1 MMNTANKLHQLNA
14 WEQPAV
20 SGSSLVTATGIP
32 VLDDMLP
39 CGGWPKNGLVEIII
53 PDAYSDALSLLMPA
67 LIRLSQQGRWI
78 AMVNPTWPTRSSL
91 LTETAINHAKVLQ
104 VNPHPGRSALWT
116 AESMLYSGDCSV
128 VMAWPNCSTE
138 LMGKRLQKA
147 AAHGKALGIL
157 FCYEGLET
165 QPSGVATRLKLEI
178 DGEGRAV
185 YLLNSRGETLA
196 GEALL

>member
-1 MMNTANKLHQLNA
+1 MMNTSKKLHQLNV
-14 WEQPAV
+14 WEQPSV
-20 SGSSLVTATGIP
+20 SGSSLVTASGIP

-39 CGGWPKNGLVEIII
+39 CGGWPKSGLVEIIL

-78 AMVNPTWPTRSSL
+78 AMVNPTWPTRSGL
-91 LTETAINHAKVLQ
+91 LTETAINHARVLQ

-147 AAHGKALGIL
+147 AVHGKALGIL
-157 FCYEGLET
+157 FCYESMGP
-165 QPSGVATRLKLEI
+165 QPSGVETRLKLEV

-196 GEALL
+196 GAALV

>member
-1 MMNTANKLHQLNA
+1 MKASNKLHQLNA
-14 WEQPAV
+14 WEQSSV
-20 SGSSLVTATGIP
+20 SGSSLVTASGIP
-32 VLDDMLP
+32 LLDEMLP
-39 CGGWPKNGLVEIII
+39 CGGWPKSGLVEIIL

-78 AMVNPTWPTRSSL
+78 AMVNPTWPTRSGL
-91 LTETAINHAKVLQ
+91 LTEAAINHVRVLQ

-138 LMGKRLQKA
+138 FMGKRLQKA

-157 FCYEGLET
+157 FGYESLET
-165 QPSGVATRLKLEI
+165 QPSGVDTRLKLEV
-178 DGEGRAV
+178 DGEGSAV
-185 YLLNSRGETLA
+185 FLLNSKGETLA
-196 GEALL
+196 GEAL

>member
-116 AESMLYSGDCSV
+116 AESMLHSGDCSV

-185 YLLNSRGETLA
+185 YLLGSRGETLA

>member
-1 MMNTANKLHQLNA
+1 MKSVYKLHQLNA
-14 WEQPAV
+14 WEQPSV
-20 SGSSLVTATGIP
+20 TGTSLVTATGIP

-39 CGGWPKNGLVEIII
+39 CGGWPKSGLVEIIL
-53 PDAYSDALSLLMPA
+53 PDAYSDAMPLLLPA

-78 AMVNPTWPTRSSL
+78 AMVNPTYPTRAGL
-91 LTETAINHAKVLQ
+91 LKETSINHARVLQ

-157 FCYEGLET
+157 FSYEGLES
-165 QPSGVATRLKLEI
+165 QPSGVETRLKLEV
-178 DGEGRAV
+178 DGEGSAV
-185 YLLNSRGETLA
+185 YLLNNRGETLA